1 MPHQEFWHVFY
12 LRYTAVYGYVEK
24 GGKTEGENCITRNGD
39 LGPLAD
45 ACIVEFDFNFVSL
58 Y

>member
-1 MPHQEFWHVFY
+1 MPRQEFWHVFY

-24 GGKTEGENCITRNGD
+24 EGKTEGETR
-39 LGPLAD
+39 
-45 ACIVEFDFNFVSL
+45 I